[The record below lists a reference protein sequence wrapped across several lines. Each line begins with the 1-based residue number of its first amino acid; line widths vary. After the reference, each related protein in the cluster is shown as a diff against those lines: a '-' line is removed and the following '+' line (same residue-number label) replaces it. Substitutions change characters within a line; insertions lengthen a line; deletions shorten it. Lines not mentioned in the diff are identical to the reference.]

1 MDKIKR
7 IDFHTHSFFSDGVLL
22 PSELLRRVSAMDYEA
37 LAITDH
43 VDASN
48 MAYVLD
54 GLVRV
59 QRDQGDDFST
69 ELVLGVELTHV
80 APESIDPL
88 ARRAK
93 DCGAEIVVVHGET
106 IVEPVAPGTNK
117 AAVASPA
124 VDILAH
130 PGFLTL
136 EEARMAAARDCFVEI
151 TTRKGHSLTNGHV
164 VHVCHQEG
172 TKMLV
177 NTDAHAPDDLVT
189 AEFAAEVARG
199 AGLEEEKVLA
209 ALHTNPRSLLSRIR
223 TGRTR

>member
-1 MDKIKR
+1 MNKIKR

-22 PSELLRRVSAMDYEA
+22 PSELLRRVSALGYEA

-48 MAYVLD
+48 MDFVLD
-54 GLVRV
+54 GLLRL
-59 QRDQGDDFST
+59 QRQQSEDFAT
-69 ELVLGVELTHV
+69 KLVVGVELTHV
-80 APESIDPL
+80 APESIDRL

-106 IVEPVAPGTNK
+106 IVEPVAPGTNE
-117 AAVASPA
+117 AAVTSSA

-136 EEARMAAARDCFVEI
+136 EEARAAVERDCFIEI
-151 TTRKGHSLTNGHV
+151 TTRRGHSLTNGHV
-164 VHVCHQEG
+164 ARICQRAG
-172 TKMLV
+172 AKMLV

-189 AEFAAEVARG
+189 VEFATQVARG
-199 AGLEEEKVLA
+199 AGLREQEILS
-209 ALHTNPRSLLSRIR
+209 ALYTNPHALLSRIG
-223 TGRTR
+223 TGRT